1 VALECERFASLEIGP
16 ERVLVLGRVLALHVR
31 DDAVLDRE
39 RCYIDTPKLDL
50 VGRMHG
56 AGWYARTTELFE
68 IKRIP
73 LEDWDGG

>member
-1 VALECERFASLEIGP
+1 MI
-16 ERVLVLGRVLALHVR
+16 
-31 DDAVLDRE
+31 DRE

-68 IKRIP
+68 ISVSRWRI
-73 LEDWDGG
+73 GMVS